1 MITEHDPQTAL
12 DTRFSSPDATATA
25 WPEGREGLAAAE
37 LYWLSTVRRDGR
49 PHVAPLIAVWFDGA
63 LCFCTGPEE
72 QKARNLAHNPR
83 CVLTTGAGVL
93 HEGLDLV
100 VEGEAE
106 RVRDDATLE
115 RIAAAYV
122 AKYGAEW
129 TFQVRDGAFHHDGH
143 EALVF
148 RVAPATA
155 FGFRK
160 GAYGQTRWRF

>member
-12 DTRFSSPDATATA
+12 DTRFSSPDATTTT
-25 WPEGREGLAAAE
+25 WLEGREGLAAAE

-49 PHVAPLIAVWFDGA
+49 PHVTPLIAVWCDGA

-93 HEGLDLV
+93 YEGLDLV

-106 RVRDDATLE
+106 PVRDDATLG
-115 RIAAAYV
+115 RIAAAYG
-122 AKYGAEW
+122 AKYGEEW

-143 EALVF
+143 TALVF

>member
-1 MITEHDPQTAL
+1 MITEHEPQTAL
-12 DTRFSSPDATATA
+12 DTRFSSPDATAIG
-25 WPEGREGLAAAE
+25 WPEGRAGLAAAE

-49 PHVAPLIAVWFDGA
+49 PHVTPLIAVWLDGA
-63 LCFCTGPEE
+63 LCFCTGPAE

-83 CVLTTGAGVL
+83 CALTTGAGVL
-93 HEGLDLV
+93 REGLDLV
-100 VEGEAE
+100 VEGAAE
-106 RVRDDATLE
+106 PVRDDATLR

-122 AKYGAEW
+122 EKYGEEW
-129 TFQVRDGAFHHDGH
+129 TFQVRDGAFHHEGH

-160 GAYGQTRWRF
+160 GEYGQTRWRF